1 MPNITKSITY
11 RARSRTSA
19 SSGTVTAVTS
29 KLAATAAS
37 TAYNNWTY
45 SSGTGSWITASQTS
59 RLGSARGQKS
69 GGAGT
74 PYEMYS
80 GEWGCSWS
88 AEQTLYQYQ
97 FFIEFSIPSNLTSAN
112 LVGTAT
118 LTIATSSSE
127 YLTTDTSY
135 YVCAPRN
142 SSSNIP
148 SSGYVLNNSNI
159 LYSTKASFSGTGATG
174 QVYTIDITNQLKQC
188 VTTGKGWLLVTK
200 SNDNDFSHSWTTPTR
215 VTLSYTIAYTN
226 CGAPTTIT
234 YSPSIVKPDSN
245 LTISWSGAT
254 AGTNNSITGY
264 DIYYKI
270 GSAPSTSSYDG
281 KASVNSSTSSTVF
294 TISSSASSQR
304 GESIYVTI
312 YTKGTVS
319 GYDSSPKT
327 VSNAK
332 INSLPA
338 APNLDGVS
346 STRIKS
352 TGSTDIVFTVTA
364 GADADTSQTRT
375 LYYATSPNGTKT
387 LFTSPLTQSLSNDA
401 TYYFWTYDGLEYS
414 VSYTS
419 QSIRKNVPPTIESI
433 TMSGT
438 AFTPSVEVGGTN
450 RNYVKNINGSAS
462 NVTKDSEATL
472 TYYWYLVTAN
482 TANGTPETQQS
493 NFSTATSFSNIDV
506 TTLTCGVT
514 NFNMAY
520 KLRLIVEDDLK
531 EQASADSSQIFC
543 IPPAQT
549 FTIYNNRADGN
560 KSNTNASHFEDYV
573 RFRYDKVMTGVTKE
587 LQYADNSNFNNM
599 STLALTANDY
609 QDVNLD
615 FLTRGQTYYFR
626 IKITCNTINTTIIGN
641 KTSLIRASDI
651 TPNISPI
658 TGAKPYTDSTL
669 TVSFANQPTSW
680 VNAQDVSAYYGDIYS
695 CRLINGNN
703 SEIISISD
711 ANNSSGTVNLTLNL
725 AAITTAKWKTLLGTS
740 NAPNDTRTITLEVN
754 VINGFGKTFTSTSN
768 FNVNF
773 IEGIVSTGTLTLK
786 IKMTDNSYKD
796 IPIDTYTSENRYN
809 LFPTQTLKFNLTGF
823 QCYADQNTI
832 VELRKGSTTGDLLI
846 KWPTIPASA
855 YGEPASNHV
864 VTLEDQNLEYTLPQS
879 LFINEQDI
887 DFYLIYTLANGNSAN
902 TSKKICKLVKLVL
915 NELNATIITVEE
927 EPASTANVTY
937 QNNFTSTNAVYTI
950 VGQIKCSNSLN
961 GTYNN
966 IGSSFNIPINTS
978 TATKTASISSYS
990 DDVLYFKLGTT
1001 LSITFTQI
1009 DGKTPAGTSTY
1020 YGLSTQAFTLYRT
1033 TPTLLYGKN
1042 FLVINSTQPKMN
1054 GNTEVPDQLL
1064 VIRPN
1069 NAHTKLYIGAEGY
1082 EGILEINTTEGLII
1096 DGGSWS

>member
-159 LYSTKASFSGTGATG
+159 LYSTKASFSGTGTTG

-294 TISSSASSQR
+294 AISSSTSSQR

-312 YTKGTVS
+312 YTKGAVS

-364 GADADTSQTRT
+364 GADADTSQAKT
-375 LYYATSPNGTKT
+375 LYYATSPSGPKT
-387 LFTSPLTQSLSNDA
+387 PFTSPLTQSLSNDT
-401 TYYFWTYDGLEYS
+401 TYYFWTYDELEYS
-414 VSYTS
+414 ASYTS

-433 TMSGT
+433 IMSGT
-438 AFTPSVEVGGTN
+438 AFTPSITMTDEEN
-450 RNYVKNINGSAS
+450 RDYVKNINGSAS
-462 NVTKDSEATL
+462 NVEFDSEATV
-472 TYYWYLVTAN
+472 TYNWYLVTAN
-482 TANGTPETQQS
+482 TANGTPGTQQTR
-493 NFSTATSFSNIDV
+493 FSTATSLSNIDV
-506 TTLTCGVT
+506 TANGVT
-514 NFNMAY
+514 DFNMAY
-520 KLRLIVEDDLK
+520 KLRLIVIDDLG

-549 FTIYNNRADGN
+549 LTIYNNN
-560 KSNTNASHFEDYV
+560 KVDSDESNTNAYHFEDYI
-573 RFRYDKVMTGVTKE
+573 RFKYNKVMTGVTRE

-609 QDVNLD
+609 QDVNFD

-626 IKITCNTINTTIIGN
+626 IKITCNTINTTIIGD
-641 KTSLIRASDI
+641 KISLIRTSDI

-669 TVSFANQPTSW
+669 TVSFTNQPTSW
-680 VNAQDVSAYYGDIYS
+680 VNAQDVSTSYGDIYS

-703 SEIISISD
+703 TQIISISS

-725 AAITTAKWKTLLGTS
+725 AAITTTQWKTLLGTS
-740 NAPNDTRTITLEVN
+740 NAPNDIRTITLEVN
-754 VINGFGKTFTSTSN
+754 AINGFGKTFTSTSN

-773 IEGIVSTGTLTLK
+773 IEGIVSIGTLTLK
-786 IKMTDNSYKD
+786 IKMTDDSYED
-796 IPIDTYTSENRYN
+796 IPTNTYTSTNRYN
-809 LFPTQTLKFNLTGF
+809 LFPTQILKFNLTGF
-823 QCYADQNTI
+823 QCYADQNTT

-855 YGEPASNHV
+855 YGAPAANHI
-864 VTLEDQNLEYTLPQS
+864 VTLTEQNLEYTLPQS
-879 LFINEQDI
+879 LFINEQNI

-915 NELNATIITVEE
+915 NELNATVTTVEE
-927 EPASTANVTY
+927 EPAETANVTY
-937 QNNFTSTNAVYTI
+937 QNNFTSTNAAYRIT
-950 VGQIKCSNSLN
+950 GQIKCSDSLN
-961 GTYNN
+961 GIYNN
-966 IGSSFNIPINTS
+966 IGSSFNIPIDTS
-978 TATKTASISSYS
+978 TATKSASISSYS

-1001 LSITFTQI
+1001 LNITFTQI
-1009 DGKTPAGTSTY
+1009 NSKTPAGTSTY
-1020 YGLSTQAFTLYRT
+1020 YGLSAQAFTLYRT

-1042 FLVINSTQPKMN
+1042 FLVINSTQPKMS
-1054 GNTEVPDQLL
+1054 GNNEVTDQLL

-1069 NAHTKLYIGAEGY
+1069 NARTKLYIGAEGY
-1082 EGILEINTTEGLII
+1082 EGVLEIDVTKGLII